1 MRKIILCLTG
11 LTLGLAGT
19 SCRSSKGP
27 NNYVPL
33 RTQSAGTFAAM
44 NSKRVLRAAMQ
55 YPKKAAKPVQQ
66 VPMSLTA
73 SDGTG
78 LRLTTLKARA
88 VVQGPLAFTE
98 LHLAFHN
105 PESRVREGRFTI
117 TLPPGATVS
126 RFAMRLN
133 TGWQEAEMVERQ
145 AARQIYED
153 FLHRKQDPALLEKK
167 AGNEFRA
174 RIFPIPANGVKE
186 IKLSYSHELAD
197 AKQAYKLFLRG
208 LPKMDSLEIT
218 AFVGQQTVSSNAASS
233 LGGVTV
239 SHKVV
244 KVSKQSFAPD
254 RDFVVAQSS
263 SIAGLRHG
271 NLALAR
277 VAPKLS
283 AKKAAM
289 DSLMLLVDTSASRAA
304 GFYSQVEQV
313 GALVEHLKKTRG
325 GEMKLHLACFDQQVA
340 TIFAGPV
347 SEFGK
352 RDLDQIL
359 ARRPLGASN
368 LHRALTWAGQQ
379 GNYQRLVL
387 MTDGITTAGKTEG
400 GDLRA
405 SVGRLATT
413 AKVQRLDVVLV
424 GGIRDE
430 AGMRGLV
437 TGTLKRDG
445 VVLDGQRP
453 AGQLA
458 DRLNKQTISGI
469 KVSVPGARWVWPRTM
484 DGVQPGD
491 HQLVFADLP
500 DGALAQGK
508 AMTVSL
514 AGAVSQD
521 HAVKLASVN
530 KPLLQ
535 RAWVKAR
542 MSHLER
548 QGQTGNLDP
557 DMGDAIRKQIIKL
570 STNHRVL
577 SDYTALLVLET
588 EADYRRY
595 GIKRNALSNILVVGQ
610 SGVEVMQRGLKDSGV
625 KLPPRPRPRPDVRRP
640 VNKRPITR
648 GEDDQTGRPAQGAAE
663 QKPMDRRDANKQ
675 QVQVQKLERRV
686 EAMKKTV
693 LRSKARLSV
702 VRPSVVPTP
711 KPRPA
716 RRPPVQPAPAAE
728 SPAAP
733 PRMAAST
740 TSDEEAPRRRRAS
753 RPEKPKGPPALT
765 GKLAQ
770 VAKLIEDGKVEQA
783 LVDALL
789 WRAQQPGDVMA
800 LLALGQALEA
810 YGNTTL
816 AARVY
821 GSIIDL
827 FPSRAD
833 LRRFAGERLE
843 ALGKAGRQLATDTY
857 GKAVKQR
864 PDHAL
869 GHRLYAF
876 ALVRQGKLEQ
886 ALSALEAGL
895 TQRYRISRGG
905 VMRILR
911 EDLGLVAAAMA
922 AANPNSRAALIGRL
936 QKHGASIADKPSMR
950 FVLTWE
956 TDANDVD
963 FHIRDGQGGHAYYSN
978 KSLESGGTLY
988 ADVTN
993 GYGPECFT
1001 INGAPQAFPYRL
1013 QIHYYS
1019 RGPMGY
1025 GMGKLQIVRHDGQG
1039 GLRFEDRPFVV
1050 MNDSAYV
1057 DLGLVKGDEKKAKP
1071 LQQLPH

>member
-1 MRKIILCLTG
+1 MRKVMLCVTG
-11 LTLGLAGT
+11 LALGIATT

-27 NNYVPL
+27 NNSFVPV
-33 RTQSAGTFAAM
+33 RTQSSGTFAAM
-44 NSKRVLRAAMQ
+44 SSKRVLRAAMQ
-55 YPKKAAKPVQQ
+55 YPKKTARPVQQ

-78 LRLTTLKARA
+78 LKLTTLKARA

-153 FLHRKQDPALLEKK
+153 FLHRRQDPALLEKK

-174 RIFPIPANGVKE
+174 RIFPIPANGIKE
-186 IKLSYSHELAD
+186 IKLSYSHELAN
-197 AKQAYKLFLRG
+197 AKQAYRLHLRG
-208 LPKMDSLEIT
+208 LPKMDTLEIT
-218 AFVGQQTVSSNAASS
+218 AFVGQQLVSKNAASS

-244 KVSKQSFAPD
+244 KVAKQSFAPD
-254 RDFVVAQSS
+254 QDFVVAQSS

-277 VAPKLS
+277 VTPTLS

-289 DSLMLLVDTSASRAA
+289 GSLMLLVDTSASRAA
-304 GFYSQVEQV
+304 GFHQQVEQL
-313 GALVEHLKKTRG
+313 GALVSHLKETRG
-325 GEMKLHLACFDQQVA
+325 DELKLRVACFDQQVA
-340 TIFAGPV
+340 PIFSGPIG
-347 SEFGK
+347 EFGK

-359 ARRPLGASN
+359 ARRPLGASD

-379 GNYQRLVL
+379 GKFQRLVL
-387 MTDGITTAGKTEG
+387 LTDGITTAGKTEG

-405 SVGRLATT
+405 SVSRLSA
-413 AKVQRLDVVLV
+413 AAGVQRLDVVLV

-430 AGMRGLV
+430 AGMRRLV
-437 TGTLKRDG
+437 SGTLERDG
-445 VVLDGQRP
+445 VVLDGQQP

-458 DRLNKQTISGI
+458 ARLNKQTVSGI

-500 DGALAQGK
+500 DGALASGK
-508 AMTVSL
+508 PMTVRL

-521 HAVKLASVN
+521 HSVKLASVN

-542 MSHLER
+542 MEHLER
-548 QGQTGNLDP
+548 QQHSGSLDP

-610 SGVEVMQRGLKDSGV
+610 AGVEVLQRDQKDNGV
-625 KLPPRPRPRPDVRRP
+625 KLPPRPRPRPVP
-640 VNKRPITR
+640 VNKRPMVR
-648 GEDDQTGRPAQGAAE
+648 GEDQSAGPETGAAE
-663 QKPMDRRDANKQ
+663 QRPRDSVDGVKMDEEKKEGRSETMSKQGVRRKTAAARPMP
-675 QVQVQKLERRV
+675 
-686 EAMKKTV
+686 
-693 LRSKARLSV
+693 
-702 VRPSVVPTP
+702 RPVA
-711 KPRPA
+711 KPRA
-716 RRPPVQPAPAAE
+716 MRRPPARQPAPAAPRAE
-728 SPAAP
+728 P
-733 PRMAAST
+733 PMSAASVA
-740 TSDEEAPRRRRAS
+740 DESAPRRRRAAA
-753 RPEKPKGPPALT
+753 PEKPKGPPALT
-765 GKLAQ
+765 GK
-770 VAKLIEDGKVEQA
+770 VAEVAALIEQGKLEQA
-783 LVDALL
+783 LIDALR
-789 WRAQQPGDVMA
+789 WRARQPGDVMA
-800 LLALGQALEA
+800 LIALGKALEA
-810 YGNTTL
+810 YGNTAL

-843 ALGKAGRQLATDTY
+843 ALSGNAGKALAVDTY
-857 GKAVKQR
+857 AKAVKQR

-886 ALSALEAGL
+886 ALAALEAGL
-895 TQRYRISRGG
+895 TQRYRINRGG

-922 AANPNSRAALIGRL
+922 AKNPNSRAALVQRL
-936 QKHGASIADKPSMR
+936 QKHGASIASEPSMR

-978 KSLESGGTLY
+978 RSLESGGTLY

-1001 INGAPQAFPYRL
+1001 INGAARAFPYSL

-1025 GMGKLQIVRHDGQG
+1025 GMGKLQIVRHDGKG
-1039 GLRFEDRPFVV
+1039 GLRLEDRPFVV

-1057 DLGLVKGDEKKAKP
+1057 DLGVVKGEGKQQDKQDKLDK
-1071 LQQLPH
+1071 QQLPR

>member
-1 MRKIILCLTG
+1 MLCLTG
-11 LTLGLAGT
+11 LALVTAGT

-27 NNYVPL
+27 NSYAPV
-33 RTQSAGTFAAM
+33 RTQSAGTFASM
-44 NSKRVLRAAMQ
+44 SSKRVLRAAMQ
-55 YPKKAAKPVQQ
+55 YPKRADKPVQQ

-78 LRLTTLKARA
+78 LRLTSLKAKA

-98 LHLAFHN
+98 LHLSFHN

-117 TLPPGATVS
+117 TLPPGASVS
-126 RFAMRLN
+126 RFAMRLDA
-133 TGWQEAEMVERQ
+133 GWQEAEMVERQ

-174 RIFPIPANGVKE
+174 RIFPIPANGQKE
-186 IKLSYSHELAD
+186 IKISYSHDLAE
-197 AKQAYKLFLRG
+197 ARQPYTLFLRG
-208 LPKMDSLEIT
+208 LPKMDSLQIT
-218 AFVGQQTVSSNAASS
+218 AFVGQQVVSKQAASS

-244 KVSKQSFAPD
+244 KVDKQKFAPTQ
-254 RDFVVAQSS
+254 DFVVAQSS
-263 SIAGLRHG
+263 TISGLRHG

-283 AKKAAM
+283 AKKAVM
-289 DSLMLLVDTSASRAA
+289 DALMLLVDTSASRAA
-304 GFYSQVEQV
+304 GFSRQVEQV
-313 GALVEHLKKTRG
+313 GALVQHLKKTRG
-325 GEMKLHLACFDQQVA
+325 DEMKLHVACFDQQVA
-340 TIFAGPV
+340 TIFSGPV
-347 SEFGK
+347 GQFGK
-352 RDLDQIL
+352 RDLDAIL
-359 ARRPLGASN
+359 ARRPLGASD
-368 LHRALTWAGQQ
+368 LHNALTWAAGQ
-379 GNYQRLVL
+379 GSFQRLVL
-387 MTDGITTAGKTEG
+387 VTDGITTAGKTEG

-405 SVGRLATT
+405 AVSRMSA
-413 AKVQRLDVVLV
+413 ANVQRLDVVLV

-430 AGMRGLV
+430 AGMHRLV

-445 VVLDGQRP
+445 VVLDGQQP

-458 DRLNKQTISGI
+458 ARLNKQTVSGI
-469 KVSVPGARWVWPRTM
+469 KVSVPGAKWVWPRTM

-500 DGALAQGK
+500 DGALAAGK
-508 AMTVSL
+508 PLTVRL
-514 AGAVSQD
+514 AGAVNQD

-542 MSHLER
+542 MAHLELQR
-548 QGQTGNLDP
+548 QTGSLDP
-557 DMGDAIRKQIIKL
+557 DMGDAVRKQIIKL
-570 STNHRVL
+570 STTHRVL

-588 EADYRRY
+588 EADYARY
-595 GIKRNALSNILVVGQ
+595 NIKRNALSNILVVGQ
-610 SGVEVMQRGLKDSGV
+610 GGVEVMQRGLKDTGV
-625 KLPPRPRPRPDVRRP
+625 KLPPRPRPTPDTTRP
-640 VNKRPITR
+640 VNKSPMVD
-648 GEDDQTGRPAQGAAE
+648 GAPDDQTGEGKGADE
-663 QKPMDRRDANKQ
+663 VRKPMSRRGEVKQ
-675 QVQVQKLERRV
+675 KVEMEKLEKRT
-686 EAMKKTV
+686 EAMKTRV
-693 LRSKARLSV
+693 MRSKRRV
-702 VRPSVVPTP
+702 VADRISRP
-711 KPRPA
+711 KPRPTVVP
-716 RRPPVQPAPAAE
+716 RPPRAPAQPAPADIPAE
-728 SPAAP
+728 
-733 PRMAAST
+733 PRTESVAS
-740 TSDEEAPRRRRAS
+740 DEAPRRRRA
-753 RPEKPKGPPALT
+753 PAPDKPKGPPALT
-765 GKLAQ
+765 GKLAA
-770 VAKLIEDGKVEQA
+770 VVSLIEQGKVEQA
-783 LVDALL
+783 LVDALR
-789 WRAQQPGDVMA
+789 WRAQSPGDVMA
-800 LLALGQALEA
+800 LLALGQSLEA
-810 YGNTTL
+810 YGNTAL

-843 ALGKAGRQLATDTY
+843 ALAGGAGRKLATDTY
-857 GKAVKQR
+857 GKAVVQR

-869 GHRLYAF
+869 GHRLHAF

-886 ALSALEAGL
+886 ALTALEAGL

-905 VMRILR
+905 VIRILR
-911 EDLGLVAAAMA
+911 EDLGLVAAAMVA
-922 AANPNSRAALIGRL
+922 RSPNSRAALTARL
-936 QKHGASIADKPSMR
+936 QKHGAIIADKPSMR

-963 FHIRDGQGGHAYYSN
+963 FHIRDGQGGHAYYSSR
-978 KSLESGGTLY
+978 SLQSGGTLY

-1001 INGAPQAFPYRL
+1001 INGTPRAFPYKL

-1025 GMGKLQIVRHDGQG
+1025 GMGKLQIVRHDGEG

-1057 DLGLVKGDEKKAKP
+1057 DLGVVKGEGGEKKKP
-1071 LQQLPH
+1071 PRQQLPH